1 MDASL
6 TSGEKE
12 VIDLYNQ
19 INQKIAETSVPSYQL
34 HWLIQLGGDT
44 LASRFIEEHIEFL
57 IANWQKFVVLGIEKK
72 DLLFLQVFISGLR
85 KSASQDLRKEMAEF
99 LTNEDRRI
107 EYEFSKK
114 IDKVLPVDDITRL
127 TGEYHEKRNMIH
139 HVAKDSL
146 STIIHH
152 NYHAKPG
159 TP

>member
-1 MDASL
+1 MNESL
-6 TSGEKE
+6 TSGEQE

-19 INQKIAETSVPSYQL
+19 INQKISDTKVPSYQL

-44 LASRFIEEHIEFL
+44 PASRFIEENIEFL
-57 IANWQKFVVLGIEKK
+57 IAHWQKFVVLGIEQN

-139 HVAKDSL
+139 HVAKDSPNTRL
-146 STIIHH
+146 QYNH
-152 NYHAKPG
+152 HAKPS
-159 TP
+159 TA

>member
-6 TSGEKE
+6 TSGEQE
-12 VIDLYNQ
+12 VIDLYDQ
-19 INQKIAETSVPSYQL
+19 INQKIAETQVPSYQL

-44 LASRFIEEHIEFL
+44 VASRFIEEHIEFL
-57 IANWQKFVVLGIEKK
+57 MANWQKFVVLGIEKK

-114 IDKVLPVDDITRL
+114 IDKVLPIDDISRL
-127 TGEYHEKRNMIH
+127 TGEYQDKRKLIH

-146 STIIHH
+146 KTRIQFNHH
-152 NYHAKPG
+152 ARSSAS
-159 TP
+159 